1 MERTIYSKY
10 SNERA
15 KRFCIRTDIT
25 VNDGGE
31 RKVYKHALTPEGRA
45 HIARITVS
53 GRKLD
58 DAYRA
63 DQITF
68 CPCTANRE
76 GIEADYVIFPFLT
89 GATLQD
95 MIKHMADAG
104 DNETLEMILEEYIKR
119 LGEGGGDEPFVVTQ
133 EFEEVFGTLT
143 EADRKA
149 LAKSGKDAHVSAKVS
164 DVDMILS
171 NLFTEA
177 SEKDATKTR
186 WQVIDYEW
194 TFDFPIPKG
203 FLIYRGLY
211 FTYYQVLYH
220 TEWGLKRLLA
230 MADISEAE
238 AMVYRRMEESFQ
250 KYLSAGALP
259 VRNMQRT
266 LGTKIVTLEELLDG
280 GTGTEGMSA
289 VPEAE
294 WLRVKKIQYH
304 IDRDEYQDGSYIC
317 SGWAFAT
324 TWDGRCLPVNIEVQ
338 DEKAT
343 KVYTEVHRRERQDV
357 MAALKK
363 KRVSHPQWGFDC
375 VWIAPP
381 DKMWRLCF
389 SLGRKNAVVAV
400 GTVDRT
406 TR

>member
-25 VNDGGE
+25 VDDGGE
-31 RKVYKHALTPEGRA
+31 KKVYKYALSAEGRT
-45 HIARITVS
+45 HIARIATFC
-53 GRKLD
+53 RKLD
-58 DAYRA
+58 EAYRA

-68 CPCTANRE
+68 CSCTANRE
-76 GIEADYVIFPFLT
+76 GAEADYVMFPFLAGT
-89 GATLQD
+89 TLQD
-95 MIKHMADAG
+95 VIKHLADAG
-104 DNETLEMILEEYIKR
+104 DNETLEMILEEYIRR
-119 LGEGGGDEPFVVTQ
+119 LGEGGGDEPFAVTQ

-143 EADRKA
+143 EADRKV
-149 LAKSGKDAHVSAKVS
+149 LARAGKSAHVSAKVS

-177 SEKDATKTR
+177 SDKDVTR
-186 WQVIDYEW
+186 AKWQVIDYEW

-211 FTYYQVLYH
+211 FAYYQVLYH

-230 MADISEAE
+230 MADISEDE
-238 AMVYRRMEESFQ
+238 ALVYQRMEESFQ
-250 KYLSAGALP
+250 KYLAAGALP
-259 VRNMQRT
+259 VRNMQRA

-280 GTGTEGMSA
+280 RTGADGVAA

-294 WLRVKKIQYH
+294 WLHVKKIQYH
-304 IDRDEYQDGSYIC
+304 IDRNEYQDGSYIC

-338 DEKAT
+338 DEEGT
-343 KVYTEVHRRERQDV
+343 KVHTEVNRRERQDV
-357 MAALKK
+357 MAALKM

-381 DKMWRLCF
+381 DKRWKLCF
-389 SLGRKNAVVAV
+389 SLGRKNAVVAA
-400 GTVDRT
+400 GAVDKN